1 MNPNHPDPQP
11 DTRPAP
17 WLALT
22 TVATQAQARALAHAM
37 VQARHA
43 ACAQIQPIESV
54 YRWQDAVQQEGEWR
68 VLFKTTAAAWPALQ
82 DALRQQHPYALP
94 AICALP
100 CSAALPAFT
109 DWVAAQTGPAAPLP

>member
-1 MNPNHPDPQP
+1 MTPNHPAPHP
-11 DTRPAP
+11 DDGAAP
-17 WLALT
+17 WLVLT

-54 YRWQDAVQQEGEWR
+54 YRWQGAVQQESEWR

-82 DALRQQHPYALP
+82 DALRQQHPYELP
-94 AICALP
+94 ALCALP
-100 CSAALPAFT
+100 CSAALPAFA
-109 DWVAAQTGPAAPLP
+109 DWVVAQTCPAAPPP